1 MTAIRTRRKSLWSWN
16 LARRPA
22 GGPKGGVGKNVS
34 RLTSEQDMR
43 SPAFQRTLKTVVEF
57 AGVGLHSGEACR
69 VVLTPAI
76 AGEGPDGILFRRT
89 DLAAPDNII
98 AAIPENVA
106 CANHGTTLTNN
117 AGVSVATVEHL
128 MAALALTGVD
138 NLVIEI
144 DGPEVPILDGS
155 AAAFVTGIAK
165 AGLASLKAR
174 RRPVVITE
182 AEHIADGERSITV
195 EPYAGR
201 LVEIEIDFCDCLIGR
216 QSLRLD
222 LDDPA
227 VIARL
232 ASARTFC
239 RLNEVEALR
248 SAGLIRGGALS
259 NGIVVDGDRVLNEEP
274 LRDPAEFALHKALD
288 LIGDLYLLGGPVIGR
303 IRAVK
308 PGHDL
313 NTRAALY
320 LKEAQAETR
329 QPSRATA

>member
-1 MTAIRTRRKSLWSWN
+1 MNAIRTRKKSVWSWN

-22 GGPKGGVGKNVS
+22 GGPKGGVGDVVP

-43 SPAFQRTLKTVVEF
+43 NPAFQRTLKKTVEF

-69 VVLTPAI
+69 VVLTPASAD
-76 AGEGPDGILFRRT
+76 AGIVFQRT
-89 DLAAPDNII
+89 DLAAPDNVI

-106 CANHGTTLTNN
+106 CANHGTTLTNE

-138 NLVIEI
+138 NVTVDI
-144 DGPEVPILDGS
+144 DGPEIPILDGS
-155 AAAFVTGIAK
+155 AAAFVTEIAQ
-165 AGLASLKAR
+165 AGLSELRSR
-174 RRPVVITE
+174 RRPLVITE
-182 AEHIADGERSITV
+182 TERVADGERSIKV
-195 EPYAGR
+195 EPHAGR
-201 LVEIEIDFCDCLIGR
+201 LVEIEIDFGDCLIGR
-216 QSLRLD
+216 QALCLD

-248 SAGLIRGGALS
+248 AAGLIRGGALS

-303 IRAVK
+303 IHAVK

-320 LKEAQAETR
+320 LKQAQAETR
-329 QPSRATA
+329 QPARATA